1 MLKVDNHIPMQNF
14 VPFSFYH
21 RVVKAEKIVSLY
33 FSESICINDADP
45 HTQVHSH
52 VPTAQQSWSKKC
64 PISAKQ
70 FQQSEI
76 TVQL

>member
-45 HTQVHSH
+45 HTQVHPH
-52 VPTAQQSWSKKC
+52 ACTHMCQLHNKVGQGNVP
-64 PISAKQ
+64 
-70 FQQSEI
+70 
-76 TVQL
+76 